1 METKSPSQS
10 TKSSDHKDYM
20 KQYYQKNKDRLRA
33 YSMERMTCDVCGSK
47 VLRSNIAKH
56 KKTKRCRREAE
67 VKQTYKV
74 DPSTQIAT
82 LFRQLGSL
90 TAQQQNQQ
98 RSTTTPTTTS
108 LYSVFLLHPNQ
119 PDLGS

>member
-1 METKSPSQS
+1 METKSPSQP
-10 TKSSDHKDYM
+10 TKSSDHKEYM

-33 YSMERMTCDVCGSK
+33 YSTERVTCDVCGSK
-47 VLRSNIAKH
+47 VLRCNFAKH
-56 KKTKRCRREAE
+56 KKTKRCLREGE
-67 VKQTYKV
+67 LKQAQKI
-74 DPSTQIAT
+74 DPSTQIAN
-82 LFRQLGSL
+82 LLQQLGTL
-90 TAQQQNQQ
+90 MAQQQNQQ